1 MAELVN
7 VVVRL
12 TDAEFSKLCL
22 IAQQQDR
29 RVDTVATF
37 LVREGLSG
45 ENNEGTIN
53 TVANRVEENSDLIAL
68 EKAGYRLMPKSIS
81 EVKEFQRGRTC
92 FICDHAGGDSSEWA
106 ARGRFADYEEL
117 ETGRVLKRVICE
129 DHARKFGR

>member
-12 TDAEFSKLCL
+12 TDVEFSKLCQ

-29 RVDTVATF
+29 RVDTVATQ
-37 LVREGLSG
+37 LLRSQLADGLLG
-45 ENNEGTIN
+45 EKPENNSFSELHP
-53 TVANRVEENSDLIAL
+53 DLYAL

-81 EVKEFQRGRTC
+81 EIKEFQRGRTC

-129 DHARKFGR
+129 THARKFGK